1 VNSYQNCNNVIE
13 NFYSIF
19 FTDEIFIQEKI
30 NKGPNFISFYI
41 KVHHIKNKCRIE
53 RILPSYNNI
62 IVKIVKMLKVGK
74 QNLLNNYLRKF
85 YPVPNATALE
95 GGFIKLINLGYLF
108 LLGYL
113 LSVET
118 NNWLG
123 LCLCLCVVSR
133 RSQLR
138 PRPKASVL
146 LVGYAQLSQDLL
158 SHGQKRQQQQ
168 EPQISELLLISQNT
182 NNNPCPSGD
191 GEIIKIF
198 KQKCKELFKLN
209 KSHNKIILDLA
220 KLINQTLVTAS
231 KAGSNSY
238 RIKRFMK
245 NFIHKRS

>member
-1 VNSYQNCNNVIE
+1 MNSYQNCNNVIE
-13 NFYSIF
+13 IFYSIYLYRS
-19 FTDEIFIQEKI
+19 DEIFIQEKI

-41 KVHHIKNKCRIE
+41 KVYHIKNKCRIE

-85 YPVPNATALE
+85 YPVPLCFCCCHKNEMTSKWNASAWGIL
-95 GGFIKLINLGYLF
+95 KLINLGYLF

-118 NNWLG
+118 NYWLG
-123 LCLCLCVVSR
+123 F
-133 RSQLR
+133 
-138 PRPKASVL
+138 
-146 LVGYAQLSQDLL
+146 
-158 SHGQKRQQQQ
+158 
-168 EPQISELLLISQNT
+168 EPQISELLLISNNT
-182 NNNPCPSGD
+182 NNNPCPDPGRGD
-191 GEIIKIF
+191 SEIIKKF

-231 KAGSNSY
+231 GRNSY
-238 RIKRFMK
+238 RLKRFMK